1 MIVKKLFSVAAFVAL
16 GALLSFTSCSDDD
29 NFDPGTQGPDDVVSP
44 DEPFITEED
53 VAFACD
59 FQDYEKTQTLVTS
72 YDLAKLTPSVDMQS
86 LGFSVGKSWIFAFRD
101 TNTSTNYYA
110 GSTSSFDPAGKADAW
125 LVTKAIE
132 IPDSGYVLSWKSEAL
147 DPELRDGLMVF
158 ISETGGNPE
167 TDFGNTPVWEIEAE
181 EAGPTDMI
189 DGEWQE
195 HSISLDQYAGKTIY
209 IAFVNRSEDKYIIC
223 IDDILVNRPCP
234 YTVTL
239 DMDAMYTGDGIV
251 VKGHITAGDSVINNY
266 SIHYTAA
273 DSTVRTESY
282 TGLNLQP
289 GETHEFV
296 FSDKFIPENKGVM
309 SGIRVWANVDGLT
322 NVGVEDSVA
331 LVDFIPVN
339 RVLVEEGTGMWCGYC
354 PLGMIATEYITSLYP
369 ETVIPVAVHNKDVL
383 TAAEYDEALHLSAF
397 PSGKVNRKA
406 ETTPM
411 GMDPVNGYR
420 YDGPGTFLN
429 DIEAEF
435 ANQACVEPSIE
446 SAVLSGSQI
455 AIKANAVF
463 ALTKANADKY
473 RVAYI
478 LTEDSVTT
486 EYSQKNYLY
495 SYDLPI
501 CGDFGKGGKYG
512 QSSVAGLIYRDVAR
526 GIYPTFN
533 GVESGFPATAE
544 PNKTYTTEYV
554 INMNGISCNNPQQL
568 YVTYVI
574 IDGTTGYVVNSVRKK
589 VQVL

>member
-1 MIVKKLFSVAAFVAL
+1 MALKKLFPLYAL
-16 GALLSFTSCSDDD
+16 ALAGVIFSLSSCSDDD
-29 NFDPGTQGPDDVVSP
+29 NVVPNPLGPGEVVSP
-44 DEPFITEED
+44 DEPFISED
-53 VAFACD
+53 DVVFSCD
-59 FQDYEKTQTLVTS
+59 FQDYEKTETLLTS
-72 YDLAKLTPSVDMQS
+72 YDLAKLTPSEQMLS
-86 LGFSVGKSWIFAFRD
+86 LGFDVGKPWVFAFRD

-110 GSTSSFDPAGKADAW
+110 GSTSSFSPAGRADAW

-147 DPELRDGLMVF
+147 DLDLRDGLMVF
-158 ISETGGNPE
+158 ISDKGGNPE
-167 TDFGNTPVWEIEAE
+167 TDFGDTPVWEIDAE

-195 HSISLDQYAGKTIY
+195 HSIQLDKYAGKTIY
-209 IAFVNRSEDKYIIC
+209 IAFVNRSYDKSVIC

-234 YTVTL
+234 YTVSL
-239 DMDAMYTGDGIV
+239 DMDAMYTGDGV
-251 VKGHITAGDSVINNY
+251 VVRGHITAGDSVIDNY
-266 SIHYTAA
+266 DIHYTTA
-273 DSTVRTESY
+273 DSVVRTESY

-296 FSDKFIPENKGVM
+296 FSEKLIPENKGVM
-309 SGIRVWANVDGLT
+309 TGFKVWANVAGLT

-339 RVLVEEGTGMWCGYC
+339 RVLLEEGTGMWCGYC
-354 PLGMIATEYITSLYP
+354 PLGMIATEYIASLYP

-383 TAAEYDEALHLSAF
+383 SAAEYDEALHLSAF

-435 ANQACVEPSIE
+435 ANQAYVEPSIE

-463 ALTKANADKY
+463 ALAKANADKY

-512 QSSVAGLIYRDVAR
+512 QSSVSGLIYRDVAR
-526 GIYPTFN
+526 GIYPSFN
-533 GVESGFPATAE
+533 GVESGFPTMAE
-544 PNKTYTTEYV
+544 PGKTYTTEYV

-589 VQVL
+589 VQVI